1 MNPDNRRK
9 NFGNSSRKGNDMYK
23 GTAGFIIATGYDIEQ
38 NNINPTSALGDS
50 SILKRQVVNM
60 QLAGLSP
67 IVVLSGWDNL
77 RVEHHL
83 DYYGVVFFQMK
94 DFRYIQLEED
104 VLPVLEYLREKCEK
118 IVYAPVEYPL
128 LQTSTIKKLI
138 HAEGDICYPVYKG
151 KRGFPTVIKESVVDK
166 IQVSELK
173 KCGILEESLNKL
185 PLKNT
190 PVTVEDAGV
199 ICNIKDAEGCD
210 RILEMHSRQMQ
221 HPYVHV
227 DIDFDTKVFDD
238 RLSLLLLMIHETK
251 SVKQACMRVS
261 ISVGKAWAYIN
272 LLEEKLQ
279 YPVVERR
286 QGGCRGGGT
295 DLTEDGKKYLE
306 KYLQLRKN
314 VQEYAKL
321 EFQRI
326 FEIESL

>member
-1 MNPDNRRK
+1 MC
-9 NFGNSSRKGNDMYK
+9 K
-23 GTAGFIIATGYDIEQ
+23 GTAGFIIATGYDSQ
-38 NNINPTSALGDS
+38 QKNVNPTSMLGDS
-50 SILKRQVVNM
+50 SILRRQVVNM

-94 DFRYIQLEED
+94 DFQRIQLEED
-104 VLPVLEYLREKCEK
+104 VLPVLEYLQGKCEK

-128 LQTSTIKKLI
+128 LQTNTIRKLMR
-138 HAEGDICYPVYKG
+138 AEGDICYPVYRG
-151 KRGFPTVIKESVVDK
+151 KRGFPTVIKESVIER
-166 IQVSELK
+166 IQVSGLE
-173 KCGILEESLNKL
+173 KCGILEEYLDEL
-185 PLKNT
+185 TAENT
-190 PVTVEDAGV
+190 PVEVEDAGV
-199 ICNIKDAEGCD
+199 ICNITDEEGCE
-210 RILEMHSRQMQ
+210 RILESHSRQMQ

-238 RLSLLLLMIHETK
+238 RLSLLLTMIHETK

-286 QGGCRGGGT
+286 QGGSRGGGT
-295 DLTEDGKKYLE
+295 DLTEEGMKYLE
-306 KYLQLRKN
+306 KYLQLQKN
-314 VQEYAKL
+314 VQEYARL

-326 FEIESL
+326 FETESI

>member
-1 MNPDNRRK
+1 MC
-9 NFGNSSRKGNDMYK
+9 K
-23 GTAGFIIATGYDIEQ
+23 GTAGFIIATGYDSQ
-38 NNINPTSALGDS
+38 QKNVNPTSMLGDS
-50 SILKRQVVNM
+50 SILRRQVVNM

-94 DFRYIQLEED
+94 DFQRIQLEED
-104 VLPVLEYLREKCEK
+104 VLPVLEYLRGKCEK

-128 LQTSTIKKLI
+128 LQTKTIKKLMK
-138 HAEGDICYPVYKG
+138 AEGDICYPVYKG
-151 KRGFPTVIKESVVDK
+151 KRGFPTVIKESVVER
-166 IQVSELK
+166 IQVSGLEK
-173 KCGILEESLNKL
+173 SGILEEYLDEL
-185 PLKNT
+185 PAENT
-190 PVTVEDAGV
+190 PVEVEDAGV
-199 ICNIKDAEGCD
+199 ICNITDEEGCEH
-210 RILEMHSRQMQ
+210 ILESHSRQMQ

-238 RLSLLLLMIHETK
+238 RLSLLLTMIHETK

-286 QGGCRGGGT
+286 QGGSRGGGT
-295 DLTEDGKKYLE
+295 DLTEEGKKYLE
-306 KYLQLRKN
+306 KYLQLQKN
-314 VQEYAKL
+314 VQEYARL

-326 FEIESL
+326 FETESI

>member
-1 MNPDNRRK
+1 MC
-9 NFGNSSRKGNDMYK
+9 K
-23 GTAGFIIATGYDIEQ
+23 GTAGFIIATGYDSQ
-38 NNINPTSALGDS
+38 QKNVNPTSMLGDS
-50 SILKRQVVNM
+50 SILRRQVVNM

-94 DFRYIQLEED
+94 DFQRIQLEED
-104 VLPVLEYLREKCEK
+104 VLPVLEYLQGKCEK

-128 LQTSTIKKLI
+128 LQTNTIRKLMR
-138 HAEGDICYPVYKG
+138 AEGDICYPVYKG
-151 KRGFPTVIKESVVDK
+151 KRGFPTVIKESVIER
-166 IQVSELK
+166 IQVSGLE
-173 KCGILEESLNKL
+173 KCGILEEYLDEL
-185 PLKNT
+185 TAENT
-190 PVTVEDAGV
+190 PVEVEDAGV
-199 ICNIKDAEGCD
+199 ICNITDAKECAC
-210 RILEMHSRQMQ
+210 ILEAHSRQMQ

-238 RLSLLLLMIHETK
+238 RLSLLLTMIHETK

-286 QGGCRGGGT
+286 QGGSRGGGT
-295 DLTEDGKKYLE
+295 DLTEEGKKYLE
-306 KYLQLRKN
+306 KYLQLQKN
-314 VQEYAKL
+314 VQEYARL

-326 FEIESL
+326 FETESI

>member
-1 MNPDNRRK
+1 MC
-9 NFGNSSRKGNDMYK
+9 K
-23 GTAGFIIATGYDIEQ
+23 GTAGFIIATGYDSELKSV
-38 NNINPTSALGDS
+38 NPISALGDS
-50 SILKRQVVNM
+50 SILRRQVVNM
-60 QLAGLSP
+60 QLAGISP
-67 IVVLSGWDNL
+67 IVVLSGWDGL

-94 DFRYIQLEED
+94 DFQHIQLEED
-104 VLPVLEYLREKCEK
+104 VLPVLMYLQGKCEK

-128 LQTSTIKKLI
+128 LQTNTLKRLI
-138 HAEGDICYPVYKG
+138 EAEGDVCYPVYKG
-151 KRGFPTVIKESVVDK
+151 KRGVPTIIRESVVEK
-166 IQVSELK
+166 ISASKLEK
-173 KCGILEESLNKL
+173 HGILEKCLSELALSE
-185 PLKNT
+185 T
-190 PVTVEDAGV
+190 PVEVKDEGV
-199 ICNIKDAEGCD
+199 ICNIADEDVCE
-210 RILEMHSRQMQ
+210 RILEMHNKQMQ

-238 RLSLLLLMIHETK
+238 RLSLLLSMIHETK

-286 QGGCRGGGT
+286 QGGKKGGGT
-295 DLTEDGKKYLE
+295 DLTMEGKEYLAKYQELE
-306 KYLQLRKN
+306 RN

-326 FEIESL
+326 FGA

>member
-1 MNPDNRRK
+1 MC
-9 NFGNSSRKGNDMYK
+9 K
-23 GTAGFIIATGYDIEQ
+23 GTAGFIIATGYDSEQ
-38 NNINPTSALGDS
+38 KNVNPTSALGDS
-50 SILKRQVVNM
+50 SILRRQVVNM
-60 QLAGLSP
+60 QLAGLAP

-94 DFRYIQLEED
+94 DFQHIQLEDD
-104 VLPVLEYLREKCEK
+104 VLPVLEYLRGKCEK

-128 LQTSTIKKLI
+128 LQTKTIKKLMK
-138 HAEGDICYPVYKG
+138 AEGDICYPVYKG
-151 KRGFPTVIKESVVDK
+151 KRGFPTVIKESVIER
-166 IQVSELK
+166 IQVSELE
-173 KCGILEESLNKL
+173 KCGILEEYLDEL
-185 PLKNT
+185 CVENT
-190 PVTVEDAGV
+190 AVEVADAGV
-199 ICNIKDAEGCD
+199 ICNITDEKECE
-210 RILEMHSRQMQ
+210 RILEAHSRQMQ

-238 RLSLLLLMIHETK
+238 RLSLLLTMIHETK

-286 QGGCRGGGT
+286 QGGSRGGGT
-295 DLTEDGKKYLE
+295 DLTEEGKNYLE
-306 KYLQLRKN
+306 KYLQLQKN
-314 VQEYAKL
+314 VQEYARL

-326 FEIESL
+326 FETESI